1 MTATLTEQTIFS
13 IGELQLGCV
22 QCLVSSR
29 GTRGLQAFATHCCSP
44 LVFGFLQVQISGYK
58 ARWRLSLRP
67 RSHER
72 RKN

>member
-13 IGELQLGCV
+13 TGELQLGCV

-44 LVFGFLQVQISGYK
+44 LVFGSLQVQGYIVGVCVSV
-58 ARWRLSLRP
+58 A
-67 RSHER
+67 
-72 RKN
+72 